1 MELAN
6 DYDPTDGS
14 RGGASLE
21 KKKKIQKDKNMVDL
35 GFESEGEE
43 YNAADDDGKAEPEV
57 DLLDQK
63 LLVDK
68 P

>member
-1 MELAN
+1 
-6 DYDPTDGS
+6 
-14 RGGASLE
+14 
-21 KKKKIQKDKNMVDL
+21 MVDL

-43 YNAADDDGKAEPEV
+43 YNAADDDDDGKAEPEV

-68 P
+68 PRERQRRLGERSRWCN